1 MRSRIRLS
9 AFATERISSGPC
21 SGSGAVAPFRLKL
34 SAAFAN
40 EDNGAAKARAAHSPS
55 RVTLM
60 TANSSVIIH
69 GPPMK
74 GGRGRWSGSRLADI
88 IAPSGSTMPSFRVS
102 PSDGAAKIR

>member
-1 MRSRIRLS
+1 M
-9 AFATERISSGPC
+9 P
-21 SGSGAVAPFRLKL
+21 PFRLKL

-60 TANSSVIIH
+60 TANSSVIIQ
-69 GPPMK
+69 GLPMK
-74 GGRGRWSGSRLADI
+74 GGRGRWSGSRLADS